1 MKNKKYIWIGSFV
14 LSILLLTYS
23 YKDIKLYYYVKM
35 GNKNYYSKNY
45 EKAIEYY
52 EKALKIKEDYNIRI
66 NLIITDYQMKNYK
79 KVLESPVE
87 NGFLKGNL
95 LVFMSEKNQNNTEDL
110 KKSLEY
116 YKEEILT
123 NDDINIK
130 KNYEIIE
137 NRLKEQQQNQD
148 NKNND
153 NNQQENKDKKQN
165 QNSDSEKDKNNN
177 DNQQNNQ
184 SQDNKNQQNNDNNRG
199 QDNKDNQNNDKQNQ
213 DQNKNN
219 QSNQNSNDNQN
230 DLNKNNNEQ
239 NNSQENLDNSDK
251 EKSKNNDQEK
261 NQNSNS
267 ENEKER
273 ENNKNSNSQNS
284 SLDKPQ
290 QSKQQKELQLM
301 LKNLEKNEKQSFK
314 NNERLIGVENE
325 SDTKNKW

>member
-1 MKNKKYIWIGSFV
+1 MKNKKYIWIGTFV
-14 LSILLLTYS
+14 LSVLLLTYS

-52 EKALKIKEDYNIRI
+52 KKALKIKEDYNIRI

-79 KVLESPVE
+79 KVLESSVE
-87 NGFLKGNL
+87 DGFLKGNS
-95 LVFMSEKNQNNTEDL
+95 LVFISEKNQNNIEDL

-137 NRLKEQQQNQD
+137 NRLKEQQKNQD
-148 NKNND
+148 NQNND

-177 DNQQNNQ
+177 NNQQNNQ
-184 SQDNKNQQNNDNNRG
+184 SQ
-199 QDNKDNQNNDKQNQ
+199 NNDKQNQ
-213 DQNKNN
+213 EQTNKENSNN
-219 QSNQNSNDNQN
+219 SQSNQNNNDNQN
-230 DLNKNNNEQ
+230 NLDKNNNEQ

-267 ENEKER
+267 EN
-273 ENNKNSNSQNS
+273 NKNSNSQNS
-284 SLDKPQ
+284 SLDNPQ
-290 QSKQQKELQLM
+290 QTKQQKELQLI
-301 LKNLEKNEKQSFK
+301 LKNIEKNEKQSFK

>member
-52 EKALKIKEDYNIRI
+52 KKALKIKEDYNIRI

-79 KVLESPVE
+79 KVLESSVE
-87 NGFLKGNL
+87 DGFLKGNS
-95 LVFMSEKNQNNTEDL
+95 LVFMSEKNQNNIEDL

-123 NDDINIK
+123 NDDVNIK

-148 NKNND
+148 NQNND

-165 QNSDSEKDKNNN
+165 QNSDKNNS
-177 DNQQNNQ
+177 QN
-184 SQDNKNQQNNDNNRG
+184 QDNKNQQNNNNNQG
-199 QDNKDNQNNDKQNQ
+199 QDNKDKQNQ

-219 QSNQNSNDNQN
+219 
-230 DLNKNNNEQ
+230 NEQ
-239 NNSQENLDNSDK
+239 NNSQKNLDNSDK
-251 EKSKNNDQEK
+251 EKTKNNDQEK

-301 LKNLEKNEKQSFK
+301 LKNLEKSEKQSFK

>member
-87 NGFLKGNL
+87 NGFLKGNS

-177 DNQQNNQ
+177 DNQ
-184 SQDNKNQQNNDNNRG
+184 R
-199 QDNKDNQNNDKQNQ
+199 QDNKDSQNNDKQNQ

-219 QSNQNSNDNQN
+219 QPNQNSNNNQN
-230 DLNKNNNEQ
+230 DLDKNSDNEQ
-239 NNSQENLDNSDK
+239 NNSQENLDNTDK
-251 EKSKNNDQEK
+251 EKSKNNNQEK

-267 ENEKER
+267 

-284 SLDKPQ
+284 SLNKPQ
-290 QSKQQKELQLM
+290 QTKQQKELQLM

>member
-52 EKALKIKEDYNIRI
+52 KKALKIKEDYNIRI

-87 NGFLKGNL
+87 NGFLKGNS
-95 LVFMSEKNQNNTEDL
+95 LVFMSEKNQNNIENL

-137 NRLKEQQQNQD
+137 SRLKEQQNQ
-148 NKNND
+148 D

-184 SQDNKNQQNNDNNRG
+184 SQDSKNQQNNDDNQG
-199 QDNKDNQNNDKQNQ
+199 QNNKDNQP
-213 DQNKNN
+213 
-219 QSNQNSNDNQN
+219 NQNSNDNQN

-239 NNSQENLDNSDK
+239 NNSQENLDNSNK

-261 NQNSNS
+261 NQNRSS
-267 ENEKER
+267 ENER

-284 SLDKPQ
+284 SLGKSQ
-290 QSKQQKELQLM
+290 QTKQQKELQLM

-314 NNERLIGVENE
+314 NNERLRGVENE
-325 SDTKNKW
+325 SDTKNRW

>member
-1 MKNKKYIWIGSFV
+1 MKNKKYIWISSFV
-14 LSILLLTYS
+14 LSVLLLTYS

-87 NGFLKGNL
+87 NGFLKGNS
-95 LVFMSEKNQNNTEDL
+95 LVFMSEKNQNNIEDL

-184 SQDNKNQQNNDNNRG
+184 SQDSKNQQNNDDNQG
-199 QDNKDNQNNDKQNQ
+199 QNNKDNQL
-213 DQNKNN
+213 
-219 QSNQNSNDNQN
+219 NQNSNDNQN

-239 NNSQENLDNSDK
+239 NNSNK
-251 EKSKNNDQEK
+251 EKSKNNNQDK

-267 ENEKER
+267 

-290 QSKQQKELQLM
+290 QTKQQKELQLM

-325 SDTKNKW
+325 SDTKNRW

>member
-1 MKNKKYIWIGSFV
+1 MKNKKYIWIGFFV

-87 NGFLKGNL
+87 NGFLKGNSL
-95 LVFMSEKNQNNTEDL
+95 AFVSEKNQNNTEDL

-123 NDDINIK
+123 NDDVNIK

-148 NKNND
+148 NQTND

-165 QNSDSEKDKNNN
+165 QNSDKNNS
-177 DNQQNNQ
+177 Q
-184 SQDNKNQQNNDNNRG
+184 SQDNKNQQNNNDNQG
-199 QDNKDNQNNDKQNQ
+199 QDNKDKQNQ
-213 DQNKNN
+213 EQNKNN

-230 DLNKNNNEQ
+230 DLDRNNNEQ
-239 NNSQENLDNSDK
+239 NNSQENLDNSNK

-267 ENEKER
+267 ENKKER

-290 QSKQQKELQLM
+290 QTKQQKELQLM

-325 SDTKNKW
+325 SDTKNRW

>member
-1 MKNKKYIWIGSFV
+1 MKSKKYIWIGTFV

-52 EKALKIKEDYNIRI
+52 KKALKIKEDYNIRI

-79 KVLESPVE
+79 KVLESSVE
-87 NGFLKGNL
+87 DGFLKGNS

-148 NKNND
+148 NQNND
-153 NNQQENKDKKQN
+153 SNQQENKDKKQN

-184 SQDNKNQQNNDNNRG
+184 SQDNKNQQNNDDNQG
-199 QDNKDNQNNDKQNQ
+199 QDNKDNQNNKQNQ
-213 DQNKNN
+213 DQNKND

-230 DLNKNNNEQ
+230 DLDKNNNEQ
-239 NNSQENLDNSDK
+239 NNSKENLDNSDK

-261 NQNSNS
+261 NQNSDS

-290 QSKQQKELQLM
+290 QTKQQKELQLI

-325 SDTKNKW
+325 SDTKNRW

>member
-14 LSILLLTYS
+14 LSVLLLTYS

-87 NGFLKGNL
+87 NGFLKGNSL
-95 LVFMSEKNQNNTEDL
+95 AFMSEKNQNNTEDL

-123 NDDINIK
+123 NNDINIK

-137 NRLKEQQQNQD
+137 NSLKEQQQNQD
-148 NKNND
+148 NQNSN
-153 NNQQENKDKKQN
+153 NNQQNDKNSSKDKEQN
-165 QNSDSEKDKNNN
+165 KNSDKN
-177 DNQQNNQ
+177 DSQ
-184 SQDNKNQQNNDNNRG
+184 SQDNKNQQQNNNDNQR
-199 QDNKDNQNNDKQNQ
+199 QDNKDSQNNDEQNQ

-219 QSNQNSNDNQN
+219 QPNQNSNDNQN

-239 NNSQENLDNSDK
+239 NNSQENLDNSNK
-251 EKSKNNDQEK
+251 EKSKNNDQDK
-261 NQNSNS
+261 NQNNS
-267 ENEKER
+267 
-273 ENNKNSNSQNS
+273 SQNS
-284 SLDKPQ
+284 PMDKPQ
-290 QSKQQKELQLM
+290 QTKQQKELQLI

-325 SDTKNKW
+325 NDTKNRW

>member
-1 MKNKKYIWIGSFV
+1 MKNKKYIWIGTFV
-14 LSILLLTYS
+14 LSVLFLTYS

-87 NGFLKGNL
+87 DGFLKGNS

-148 NKNND
+148 NQNND

-184 SQDNKNQQNNDNNRG
+184 SQDSKNQQNNDNNRG
-199 QDNKDNQNNDKQNQ
+199 QDNKDKQNQ

-219 QSNQNSNDNQN
+219 QSSQNSNNNQD

-267 ENEKER
+267 KNGKER
-273 ENNKNSNSQNS
+273 ENNKNSNSQNN

-290 QSKQQKELQLM
+290 QTKQQKELQLI

-325 SDTKNKW
+325 SDTKNRW

>member
-87 NGFLKGNL
+87 NGFLKGNS
-95 LVFMSEKNQNNTEDL
+95 LVFISEKNQNNIEDL

-123 NDDINIK
+123 NDDVNIK

-148 NKNND
+148 NQTND

-165 QNSDSEKDKNNN
+165 QNSDKNNS
-177 DNQQNNQ
+177 Q
-184 SQDNKNQQNNDNNRG
+184 SQDNKNQQNNNDNQG
-199 QDNKDNQNNDKQNQ
+199 QDNKDKQNQ
-213 DQNKNN
+213 EQNKNN

-230 DLNKNNNEQ
+230 DLDRNNNEQ
-239 NNSQENLDNSDK
+239 NNSQENLDNSNK

-267 ENEKER
+267 ENKKER

-290 QSKQQKELQLM
+290 QTKQQKELQLM

-325 SDTKNKW
+325 SDTKNRW

>member
-1 MKNKKYIWIGSFV
+1 MKNKKYIWIGFFV

-87 NGFLKGNL
+87 NGFLKGNS
-95 LVFMSEKNQNNTEDL
+95 LVFMSEKNQNNIENL

-137 NRLKEQQQNQD
+137 SRLKEQQNQ
-148 NKNND
+148 D

-184 SQDNKNQQNNDNNRG
+184 SQDNKNQQQNNNDNQR
-199 QDNKDNQNNDKQNQ
+199 QDNKDSQNNDEQNQ

-230 DLNKNNNEQ
+230 DLDRNNNEQ
-239 NNSQENLDNSDK
+239 NNSQENLDNSNK

-267 ENEKER
+267 ENEKE
-273 ENNKNSNSQNS
+273 NNKNSNYQNS
-284 SLDKPQ
+284 SLNKPQ
-290 QSKQQKELQLM
+290 QAKQQKELQLM
-301 LKNLEKNEKQSFK
+301 LKNLVKNEKQSFK

-325 SDTKNKW
+325 SDTKNRW

>member
-52 EKALKIKEDYNIRI
+52 KKALKIKEDYNIRI

-79 KVLESPVE
+79 KVLESSVE
-87 NGFLKGNL
+87 DGFLKGNS
-95 LVFMSEKNQNNTEDL
+95 LVFMSEKNQNNIEDL

-123 NDDINIK
+123 NDDVNIK

-148 NKNND
+148 NQNND

-165 QNSDSEKDKNNN
+165 QNSDKNNS
-177 DNQQNNQ
+177 QNK
-184 SQDNKNQQNNDNNRG
+184 DNKNQQNNNNNQG
-199 QDNKDNQNNDKQNQ
+199 QDNKDKQNQ

-219 QSNQNSNDNQN
+219 
-230 DLNKNNNEQ
+230 NEQ
-239 NNSQENLDNSDK
+239 NNSQKNLDNSDK
-251 EKSKNNDQEK
+251 EKTKNNDQEK

>member
-1 MKNKKYIWIGSFV
+1 MKNKKYIWIGFFV

-79 KVLESPVE
+79 KVLESSVE
-87 NGFLKGNL
+87 DGFLKGNS
-95 LVFMSEKNQNNTEDL
+95 LVFISEKNQNNIEDL

-148 NKNND
+148 NQNNN

-165 QNSDSEKDKNNN
+165 QNSNKNNS
-177 DNQQNNQ
+177 Q

-219 QSNQNSNDNQN
+219 
-230 DLNKNNNEQ
+230 NEQ
-239 NNSQENLDNSDK
+239 NNSQKNLDNSDK
-251 EKSKNNDQEK
+251 EKTKNNDQEK

-290 QSKQQKELQLM
+290 QTKQQKELQLM

-325 SDTKNKW
+325 SDTKNRW

>member
-1 MKNKKYIWIGSFV
+1 MKNKKYIWIGFFV

-45 EKAIEYY
+45 EKAVEYY

-87 NGFLKGNL
+87 NGFLKGNSL
-95 LVFMSEKNQNNTEDL
+95 AFMSEKNQNNTEDL

-123 NDDINIK
+123 SVDINIK

-148 NKNND
+148 NQNS

-177 DNQQNNQ
+177 NNQQNNQ
-184 SQDNKNQQNNDNNRG
+184 SQ
-199 QDNKDNQNNDKQNQ
+199 NNDKQNQ
-213 DQNKNN
+213 EQTNKENSNN
-219 QSNQNSNDNQN
+219 SQSNQNNNDNQN
-230 DLNKNNNEQ
+230 NLDKNNNEQ
-239 NNSQENLDNSDK
+239 NNSQKNLDNSNK
-251 EKSKNNDQEK
+251 EKSKNNEQQ
-261 NQNSNS
+261 QNENNS
-267 ENEKER
+267 SKNEKER
-273 ENNKNSNSQNS
+273 EKNKKYNSQNS
-284 SLDKPQ
+284 DL
-290 QSKQQKELQLM
+290 
-301 LKNLEKNEKQSFK
+301 
-314 NNERLIGVENE
+314 
-325 SDTKNKW
+325 

>member
-1 MKNKKYIWIGSFV
+1 MKNKKYIWIGFFV
-14 LSILLLTYS
+14 LSALLLTYS

-52 EKALKIKEDYNIRI
+52 EKALKIKEDYSIRI

-87 NGFLKGNL
+87 NGFLKGNS
-95 LVFMSEKNQNNTEDL
+95 LVFMSEKNQNNIENL

-116 YKEEILT
+116 YKEEILA

-148 NKNND
+148 KQSSD
-153 NNQQENKDKKQN
+153 NNQQN
-165 QNSDSEKDKNNN
+165 DKNNSKDNKQDKTSDKN
-177 DNQQNNQ
+177 DNQ
-184 SQDNKNQQNNDNNRG
+184 SQDSKNQQNN
-199 QDNKDNQNNDKQNQ
+199 KDS
-213 DQNKNN
+213 
-219 QSNQNSNDNQN
+219 QSNLD
-230 DLNKNNNEQ
+230 KNNNEQ
-239 NNSQENLDNSDK
+239 NNSQENLDKNDNQKPENNNQQQNKNS
-251 EKSKNNDQEK
+251 S
-261 NQNSNS
+261 S

-273 ENNKNSNSQNS
+273 ENNKNSNSQ
-284 SLDKPQ
+284 Q
-290 QSKQQKELQLM
+290 IKQQKELQLM

-325 SDTKNKW
+325 SDTKNRW

>member
-52 EKALKIKEDYNIRI
+52 KKALKIKEDYNIRI

-87 NGFLKGNL
+87 NGFLKGNS
-95 LVFMSEKNQNNTEDL
+95 LVFMSEKNQNNIEDL

-123 NDDINIK
+123 SVDINIK

-137 NRLKEQQQNQD
+137 NRLKEQQQSQD
-148 NKNND
+148 NQNND

-165 QNSDSEKDKNNN
+165 QNSDKNNS
-177 DNQQNNQ
+177 QN
-184 SQDNKNQQNNDNNRG
+184 QDNKNQQNNNNNQG
-199 QDNKDNQNNDKQNQ
+199 QDNKDKQNQ

-219 QSNQNSNDNQN
+219 
-230 DLNKNNNEQ
+230 NEQ
-239 NNSQENLDNSDK
+239 NNSQKNLDNSDK
-251 EKSKNNDQEK
+251 EKTKNNDQEK

>member
-14 LSILLLTYS
+14 LSLLLLTYS

-87 NGFLKGNL
+87 NGFLKGNS

-123 NDDINIK
+123 SVDINIK

-137 NRLKEQQQNQD
+137 NRLKEQQQNQN
-148 NKNND
+148 NKNSD
-153 NNQQENKDKKQN
+153 NNQQEN
-165 QNSDSEKDKNNN
+165 KDKNNN
-177 DNQQNNQ
+177 DNQQNSQ
-184 SQDNKNQQNNDNNRG
+184 SQDNKNQQNNDDNQE
-199 QDNKDNQNNDKQNQ
+199 QDNKDNQNNKQNQ

-219 QSNQNSNDNQN
+219 QSNQDSNNNQN
-230 DLNKNNNEQ
+230 DLDKNSDNEQ

-251 EKSKNNDQEK
+251 EKSKNNNQEK

-267 ENEKER
+267 

-284 SLDKPQ
+284 SLNKPQ
-290 QSKQQKELQLM
+290 QAKQQKELQLM

-325 SDTKNKW
+325 SDTKNRW

>member
-1 MKNKKYIWIGSFV
+1 MKNKKYIWIGFFV
-14 LSILLLTYS
+14 LSLLLLTYS

-87 NGFLKGNL
+87 NGFLKGNS
-95 LVFMSEKNQNNTEDL
+95 LVFMSEKNQNNIENL

-137 NRLKEQQQNQD
+137 SRLKEQQNQ
-148 NKNND
+148 D

-184 SQDNKNQQNNDNNRG
+184 SQDNKNQQQNNNDNQR
-199 QDNKDNQNNDKQNQ
+199 QDNKDSQNNDEQNQ

-230 DLNKNNNEQ
+230 DLDRNNNEQ
-239 NNSQENLDNSDK
+239 NNSQENLDNSNK

-267 ENEKER
+267 

>member
-1 MKNKKYIWIGSFV
+1 MKNKKYIWIGTFV
-14 LSILLLTYS
+14 LSVLLLTYS

-52 EKALKIKEDYNIRI
+52 KKALKIKEDYNIRI

-79 KVLESPVE
+79 KVLESSVE
-87 NGFLKGNL
+87 DGFLKGNS
-95 LVFMSEKNQNNTEDL
+95 LVFMSEKNQNNIEDL

-123 NDDINIK
+123 NDDVNIK

-148 NKNND
+148 NQNND

-165 QNSDSEKDKNNN
+165 QNSDKNNS
-177 DNQQNNQ
+177 QN
-184 SQDNKNQQNNDNNRG
+184 QDNKNQQNNNNNQG
-199 QDNKDNQNNDKQNQ
+199 QDNKDKQNQ

-219 QSNQNSNDNQN
+219 
-230 DLNKNNNEQ
+230 NEQ
-239 NNSQENLDNSDK
+239 NNSQKNLDNSDK
-251 EKSKNNDQEK
+251 EKTKNNDQEK

-325 SDTKNKW
+325 SDTKNRW

>member
-1 MKNKKYIWIGSFV
+1 MKNKKYIWIGFFV
-14 LSILLLTYS
+14 LSALLLTYS

-87 NGFLKGNL
+87 NGFLKGNS
-95 LVFMSEKNQNNTEDL
+95 LVFMSEKNQNNIEDL

-123 NDDINIK
+123 DDDINIK

-148 NKNND
+148 KQSSD
-153 NNQQENKDKKQN
+153 NNQQKN
-165 QNSDSEKDKNNN
+165 QNNSKDNKQDKTSDKN
-177 DNQQNNQ
+177 DNQ
-184 SQDNKNQQNNDNNRG
+184 SQDSKNQQNN
-199 QDNKDNQNNDKQNQ
+199 KDSQNNLD
-213 DQNKNN
+213 
-219 QSNQNSNDNQN
+219 
-230 DLNKNNNEQ
+230 KNNNEQ
-239 NNSQENLDNSDK
+239 NNSQENLDKNDNQKPENNNQQQNKNS
-251 EKSKNNDQEK
+251 S
-261 NQNSNS
+261 S

-273 ENNKNSNSQNS
+273 ENNKNSNSQ
-284 SLDKPQ
+284 Q
-290 QSKQQKELQLM
+290 IKQQKELQLM

-325 SDTKNKW
+325 SDTKNRW

>member
-1 MKNKKYIWIGSFV
+1 MKNKKYIWIGTFV
-14 LSILLLTYS
+14 LSVLLLTYS

-52 EKALKIKEDYNIRI
+52 KKALKIKEDYNIRI

-79 KVLESPVE
+79 KVLESSVE
-87 NGFLKGNL
+87 DGFLKGNS
-95 LVFMSEKNQNNTEDL
+95 LVFMSEKNQNNIEDL

-123 NDDINIK
+123 NDDVNIK

-148 NKNND
+148 NQNND

-165 QNSDSEKDKNNN
+165 QNSDKNNS
-177 DNQQNNQ
+177 QN
-184 SQDNKNQQNNDNNRG
+184 QDNKNQQNNNNNQG
-199 QDNKDNQNNDKQNQ
+199 QDNKDKQNQ

-219 QSNQNSNDNQN
+219 
-230 DLNKNNNEQ
+230 NEQ
-239 NNSQENLDNSDK
+239 NNSQKNLDNSDK
-251 EKSKNNDQEK
+251 EKTKNNDQEK

>member
-79 KVLESPVE
+79 KVLESPVK
-87 NGFLKGNL
+87 NGFLKGNS
-95 LVFMSEKNQNNTEDL
+95 LVFMFEKNQNNTEDL

-137 NRLKEQQQNQD
+137 NRLKEQQNQD

-153 NNQQENKDKKQN
+153 NNQQKNK
-165 QNSDSEKDKNNN
+165 
-177 DNQQNNQ
+177 
-184 SQDNKNQQNNDNNRG
+184 DNKNQQNNDDNQG
-199 QDNKDNQNNDKQNQ
+199 QDNKDNQNNKQNQ

-219 QSNQNSNDNQN
+219 QSNQNSNNNQN
-230 DLNKNNNEQ
+230 DLDKNNNEQ
-239 NNSQENLDNSDK
+239 NNSQENLDNT
-251 EKSKNNDQEK
+251 DQEK
-261 NQNSNS
+261 NQNNS
-267 ENEKER
+267 FEKER
-273 ENNKNSNSQNS
+273 ENNKNSSSQNS
-284 SLDKPQ
+284 PMDKPEQ
-290 QSKQQKELQLM
+290 TKQQKELQLM

>member
-1 MKNKKYIWIGSFV
+1 MKNKKYIWIGFFV

-87 NGFLKGNL
+87 NGFLKGNS
-95 LVFMSEKNQNNTEDL
+95 LVFMSEENQNNQDSMEDL

-123 NDDINIK
+123 NDDVNIK

-137 NRLKEQQQNQD
+137 NRLKEQQQNKD
-148 NKNND
+148 NQNND

-177 DNQQNNQ
+177 NNQQNNQ
-184 SQDNKNQQNNDNNRG
+184 SQ
-199 QDNKDNQNNDKQNQ
+199 NNDKQNQ
-213 DQNKNN
+213 EQTNKENSNN
-219 QSNQNSNDNQN
+219 SQSNQNNNDNQN
-230 DLNKNNNEQ
+230 NLDKNNNEQ

-267 ENEKER
+267 ENKKER

-284 SLDKPQ
+284 SLDKSQ
-290 QSKQQKELQLM
+290 QTKQQKELQLM
-301 LKNLEKNEKQSFK
+301 LKNLEKSEKQSFK

>member
-1 MKNKKYIWIGSFV
+1 MKNKKYIWISSFV

-87 NGFLKGNL
+87 NGFLKGNS
-95 LVFMSEKNQNNTEDL
+95 LVFMFEKNQNNTEDL

-137 NRLKEQQQNQD
+137 NRLKEQQNQD

-165 QNSDSEKDKNNN
+165 QNSDKNNS
-177 DNQQNNQ
+177 QN
-184 SQDNKNQQNNDNNRG
+184 QDNKNQQNNNCLLYTSPSPRD
-199 QDNKDNQNNDKQNQ
+199 
-213 DQNKNN
+213 
-219 QSNQNSNDNQN
+219 
-230 DLNKNNNEQ
+230 
-239 NNSQENLDNSDK
+239 
-251 EKSKNNDQEK
+251 
-261 NQNSNS
+261 
-267 ENEKER
+267 
-273 ENNKNSNSQNS
+273 
-284 SLDKPQ
+284 
-290 QSKQQKELQLM
+290 
-301 LKNLEKNEKQSFK
+301 
-314 NNERLIGVENE
+314 
-325 SDTKNKW
+325 

>member
-1 MKNKKYIWIGSFV
+1 MKNKKYIWIGFFV

-87 NGFLKGNL
+87 NGFLKGNS
-95 LVFMSEKNQNNTEDL
+95 LVFMSEKNQNNIENL

-137 NRLKEQQQNQD
+137 SRLKEQQNQ
-148 NKNND
+148 D

-184 SQDNKNQQNNDNNRG
+184 SQDQNKNQQNNDDNQG
-199 QDNKDNQNNDKQNQ
+199 KDNKDNQNNKQNQ

-219 QSNQNSNDNQN
+219 QSNQN

-239 NNSQENLDNSDK
+239 NNSNK
-251 EKSKNNDQEK
+251 EKSKNNNQDK

-267 ENEKER
+267 

-290 QSKQQKELQLM
+290 QTKQQKELQLM

-325 SDTKNKW
+325 SDTKNRW

>member
-1 MKNKKYIWIGSFV
+1 MKNKKYIWIGTFV
-14 LSILLLTYS
+14 LSVLLLTYL
-23 YKDIKLYYYVKM
+23 YKDIKLYYYVKT

-79 KVLESPVE
+79 KVLESPVK
-87 NGFLKGNL
+87 NGFLKGNS
-95 LVFMSEKNQNNTEDL
+95 LVFMSEKNQNNIEDL

-137 NRLKEQQQNQD
+137 NRLKEQQNQ
-148 NKNND
+148 D

-165 QNSDSEKDKNNN
+165 QNSNKNNS
-177 DNQQNNQ
+177 Q

-219 QSNQNSNDNQN
+219 
-230 DLNKNNNEQ
+230 NEQ

-251 EKSKNNDQEK
+251 EKTKNNDQEK

-290 QSKQQKELQLM
+290 QTKQQKELQLM

-325 SDTKNKW
+325 SDTKNNRW

>member
-1 MKNKKYIWIGSFV
+1 MKNKKYIWIGTFV
-14 LSILLLTYS
+14 LSVLLLTYS

-87 NGFLKGNL
+87 NGFLKGNS

-123 NDDINIK
+123 NNDINIK

-148 NKNND
+148 N
-153 NNQQENKDKKQN
+153 NQQENKDKKQS

-184 SQDNKNQQNNDNNRG
+184 SQDQNKNQQNNDDNQG
-199 QDNKDNQNNDKQNQ
+199 KDNKDNQNNKQNQ

-219 QSNQNSNDNQN
+219 HSNQN

-239 NNSQENLDNSDK
+239 NNSNK
-251 EKSKNNDQEK
+251 EKSKNNNQDK

-267 ENEKER
+267 

-290 QSKQQKELQLM
+290 QTKQQKELQLM

-325 SDTKNKW
+325 SDTKNRW

>member
-52 EKALKIKEDYNIRI
+52 KKALKIKEDYNIRI

-79 KVLESPVE
+79 KVLESSVE
-87 NGFLKGNL
+87 DGFLKGNS
-95 LVFMSEKNQNNTEDL
+95 LVFISEKNQNNIEDL

-123 NDDINIK
+123 SVDINIK

-137 NRLKEQQQNQD
+137 NRLKEQQKNQD
-148 NKNND
+148 NQNND

-165 QNSDSEKDKNNN
+165 QNSDKNNS
-177 DNQQNNQ
+177 QN
-184 SQDNKNQQNNDNNRG
+184 QDNKNQQNNNNNQG
-199 QDNKDNQNNDKQNQ
+199 QDNKDKQNQ

-219 QSNQNSNDNQN
+219 
-230 DLNKNNNEQ
+230 NEQ
-239 NNSQENLDNSDK
+239 NNSQKNLDNSDK
-251 EKSKNNDQEK
+251 EKTKNNDQEK

>member
-1 MKNKKYIWIGSFV
+1 MKNKNYIWIGSFV

-52 EKALKIKEDYNIRI
+52 KKALKIKEDYNIRI

-79 KVLESPVE
+79 KVLESSVE
-87 NGFLKGNL
+87 DGFLKGNS
-95 LVFMSEKNQNNTEDL
+95 LVFMSEKNQNNIEDL

-123 NDDINIK
+123 NDDVNIK

-148 NKNND
+148 NQNND

-165 QNSDSEKDKNNN
+165 QNSDKNNS
-177 DNQQNNQ
+177 QN
-184 SQDNKNQQNNDNNRG
+184 QDNKNQQNNNNNQG
-199 QDNKDNQNNDKQNQ
+199 QDNKDKQNQ

-219 QSNQNSNDNQN
+219 
-230 DLNKNNNEQ
+230 NEQ
-239 NNSQENLDNSDK
+239 NNSQKNLDNSDK
-251 EKSKNNDQEK
+251 EKTKNNDQEK

>member
-87 NGFLKGNL
+87 NGFLKGNS
-95 LVFMSEKNQNNTEDL
+95 LVFMSEKNQNNTKDL

-123 NDDINIK
+123 NNDINIK

-148 NKNND
+148 N
-153 NNQQENKDKKQN
+153 NQQENKDKKQS

-184 SQDNKNQQNNDNNRG
+184 SQDQNKNQQNNDDNQG
-199 QDNKDNQNNDKQNQ
+199 KDNKDNQNNKQNQ

-219 QSNQNSNDNQN
+219 QSNQN

-239 NNSQENLDNSDK
+239 NNSNK
-251 EKSKNNDQEK
+251 EKSKNNNQDK

-267 ENEKER
+267 

-290 QSKQQKELQLM
+290 QTKQQKELQLM

-325 SDTKNKW
+325 SDTKNRW

>member
-52 EKALKIKEDYNIRI
+52 KKALKIKEDYNIRI

-87 NGFLKGNL
+87 NGFLKGNS
-95 LVFMSEKNQNNTEDL
+95 LVFMSEKNQNNIENL

-137 NRLKEQQQNQD
+137 SRLKEQQNQ
-148 NKNND
+148 D

-184 SQDNKNQQNNDNNRG
+184 SQDNKNQQQNNNDNQG
-199 QDNKDNQNNDKQNQ
+199 QDNKDSQNNNKQNQ

-219 QSNQNSNDNQN
+219 QPNQNSNDNQN

-239 NNSQENLDNSDK
+239 NNSQENLDNSNK
-251 EKSKNNDQEK
+251 EKSKNNDPEK
-261 NQNSNS
+261 NQNSSS
-267 ENEKER
+267 ENES

-290 QSKQQKELQLM
+290 QTKQQKELQLM

-325 SDTKNKW
+325 SDTKNRW

>member
-1 MKNKKYIWIGSFV
+1 MKNKKYIWIGFFV

-79 KVLESPVE
+79 KVLESSVE
-87 NGFLKGNL
+87 DGFLKGNS
-95 LVFMSEKNQNNTEDL
+95 LVFISEKNQNNIEDL

-148 NKNND
+148 NQNNN

-165 QNSDSEKDKNNN
+165 QNSNKNNS
-177 DNQQNNQ
+177 Q

-219 QSNQNSNDNQN
+219 
-230 DLNKNNNEQ
+230 NEQ

-251 EKSKNNDQEK
+251 EKSKNSDQEK

-267 ENEKER
+267 

-290 QSKQQKELQLM
+290 QTKQQKELQLM

-325 SDTKNKW
+325 SNTKNRW

>member
-1 MKNKKYIWIGSFV
+1 MKNKKYIWIGFFV

-87 NGFLKGNL
+87 NGFLKGNS
-95 LVFMSEKNQNNTEDL
+95 LVFMSEKNQNNIEDL

-116 YKEEILT
+116 YKGEILN
-123 NDDINIK
+123 NDDVNIK

-153 NNQQENKDKKQN
+153 NNQQGNKDKKQN

-177 DNQQNNQ
+177 NNQQNNQ
-184 SQDNKNQQNNDNNRG
+184 SQ
-199 QDNKDNQNNDKQNQ
+199 NNDKQNQ
-213 DQNKNN
+213 EQTNKENSNN
-219 QSNQNSNDNQN
+219 SQSNQNNNDNQN
-230 DLNKNNNEQ
+230 NLDKNNNEQ

-251 EKSKNNDQEK
+251 EKTKNNDQEK

-290 QSKQQKELQLM
+290 QTKQQKELQLM

-325 SDTKNKW
+325 SDTKNRW

>member
-79 KVLESPVE
+79 KVLESSVE
-87 NGFLKGNL
+87 NGFLKGNS

-137 NRLKEQQQNQD
+137 NRLKEQQQNQ
-148 NKNND
+148 NNQNND
-153 NNQQENKDKKQN
+153 NNQQENKDKN
-165 QNSDSEKDKNNN
+165 NS
-177 DNQQNNQ
+177 Q
-184 SQDNKNQQNNDNNRG
+184 SQDNKNQRNNDDNQG
-199 QDNKDNQNNDKQNQ
+199 QDNKDNLNNDKQNQ

-219 QSNQNSNDNQN
+219 QSNQNSNNNQN
-230 DLNKNNNEQ
+230 DLDKNNDNEQ
-239 NNSQENLDNSDK
+239 NNSQENLDNTDK
-251 EKSKNNDQEK
+251 EKSKNNDQDK
-261 NQNSNS
+261 NQNNS
-267 ENEKER
+267 
-273 ENNKNSNSQNS
+273 SQNS
-284 SLDKPQ
+284 PMDKPQ

-325 SDTKNKW
+325 SDTKNRW

>member
-23 YKDIKLYYYVKM
+23 YKDIKLYFYVKM

-87 NGFLKGNL
+87 NGFLKGNS
-95 LVFMSEKNQNNTEDL
+95 LVFISEKNQNNIEDL

-148 NKNND
+148 NQNND

-184 SQDNKNQQNNDNNRG
+184 SQDSKNQQNNDDNQG
-199 QDNKDNQNNDKQNQ
+199 QDNKDNQNNKQNQ

-219 QSNQNSNDNQN
+219 QSNQNSNNNQN
-230 DLNKNNNEQ
+230 NLDRNNNEQ
-239 NNSQENLDNSDK
+239 NNSQENLDNSNK
-251 EKSKNNDQEK
+251 EKSKNSDQEK

-267 ENEKER
+267 

-290 QSKQQKELQLM
+290 QTKQQKELQLM

-325 SDTKNKW
+325 SDTKNRW

>member
-1 MKNKKYIWIGSFV
+1 MKNKKYIWIGTFV
-14 LSILLLTYS
+14 LSILLLIYS
-23 YKDIKLYYYVKM
+23 YKDIKLYYYVKI

-87 NGFLKGNL
+87 NGFLKGNS
-95 LVFMSEKNQNNTEDL
+95 LVFMSEKNQNNIEDL

-137 NRLKEQQQNQD
+137 NRLKEQQQNKD
-148 NKNND
+148 NQNND
-153 NNQQENKDKKQN
+153 NNQQENKDKKQS

-184 SQDNKNQQNNDNNRG
+184 SQDNKNQQQNNNDNQR
-199 QDNKDNQNNDKQNQ
+199 QDNKDSQNNDEQNQ

-230 DLNKNNNEQ
+230 DLDRNNNEQ
-239 NNSQENLDNSDK
+239 NNSQENLDNSNK

-267 ENEKER
+267 ENEKE
-273 ENNKNSNSQNS
+273 NNKNSNYQNS
-284 SLDKPQ
+284 SLNKPQ
-290 QSKQQKELQLM
+290 QAKQQKELQLM
-301 LKNLEKNEKQSFK
+301 LKNLVKNEKQSFK

-325 SDTKNKW
+325 SDTKNRW

>member
-1 MKNKKYIWIGSFV
+1 MKNKKYIWIGTFV

-87 NGFLKGNL
+87 NGFLKGNS
-95 LVFMSEKNQNNTEDL
+95 LVFISEKNQNNTEDL

-123 NDDINIK
+123 NDNINIK

-137 NRLKEQQQNQD
+137 NRLREQQQNQ
-148 NKNND
+148 NNQNND
-153 NNQQENKDKKQN
+153 NNQQENKN
-165 QNSDSEKDKNNN
+165 NS
-177 DNQQNNQ
+177 Q

-199 QDNKDNQNNDKQNQ
+199 QDNKDNQ
-213 DQNKNN
+213 
-219 QSNQNSNDNQN
+219 SNQNSNNNQN
-230 DLNKNNNEQ
+230 NLDKNNNEQ

-267 ENEKER
+267 KNEKER
-273 ENNKNSNSQNS
+273 ENNKNSNSQNN

-290 QSKQQKELQLM
+290 QTKQQKELQLI

-325 SDTKNKW
+325 SDTKNRW

>member
-52 EKALKIKEDYNIRI
+52 KKALKIKEDYNIRI

-87 NGFLKGNL
+87 NGFLKGNS

-137 NRLKEQQQNQD
+137 NRLKEQQNQ
-148 NKNND
+148 D

-165 QNSDSEKDKNNN
+165 QNSNKNNS
-177 DNQQNNQ
+177 Q

-219 QSNQNSNDNQN
+219 
-230 DLNKNNNEQ
+230 NEQ

-251 EKSKNNDQEK
+251 EKTKNNDQEK

-290 QSKQQKELQLM
+290 QTKQQKELQLM

-325 SDTKNKW
+325 SDTKNRW

>member
-1 MKNKKYIWIGSFV
+1 MKNKKYIWIGFFV

-87 NGFLKGNL
+87 NGFLKGNS
-95 LVFMSEKNQNNTEDL
+95 LVFMSEKNQNNIEDL

-116 YKEEILT
+116 YKQEILT

-137 NRLKEQQQNQD
+137 NRLKEQQNQD

-153 NNQQENKDKKQN
+153 NNQQENKDKKQS

-184 SQDNKNQQNNDNNRG
+184 SQDSKNQQNNDDNQG
-199 QDNKDNQNNDKQNQ
+199 QDNKDNQNNKQNK

-219 QSNQNSNDNQN
+219 QSNQNSNNNQN
-230 DLNKNNNEQ
+230 NLDRNNNEQ
-239 NNSQENLDNSDK
+239 NNFQENLDNSDK
-251 EKSKNNDQEK
+251 EKSKNNDQDK

-273 ENNKNSNSQNS
+273 KNNKNSNSQNS

-290 QSKQQKELQLM
+290 QTKQQKELQLM

-325 SDTKNKW
+325 SDTKNRW

>member
-45 EKAIEYY
+45 EKAVEYY

-87 NGFLKGNL
+87 NGFLKGNS
-95 LVFMSEKNQNNTEDL
+95 LVFMSEKNQNNTENL

-123 NDDINIK
+123 SVDINIK

-137 NRLKEQQQNQD
+137 NRLKEQQNQD
-148 NKNND
+148 NQNND

-184 SQDNKNQQNNDNNRG
+184 SQDNKNQQKNDDNQG
-199 QDNKDNQNNDKQNQ
+199 QDNKDSQNNDKQNQ
-213 DQNKNN
+213 DQNN
-219 QSNQNSNDNQN
+219 NDNQN
-230 DLNKNNNEQ
+230 DLDKNNNEQ
-239 NNSQENLDNSDK
+239 NNSKENLDNSNK
-251 EKSKNNDQEK
+251 EKSKNNNQEK

-267 ENEKER
+267 ENKKER

-284 SLDKPQ
+284 SLGKSQ
-290 QSKQQKELQLM
+290 QTKQQKELQLM